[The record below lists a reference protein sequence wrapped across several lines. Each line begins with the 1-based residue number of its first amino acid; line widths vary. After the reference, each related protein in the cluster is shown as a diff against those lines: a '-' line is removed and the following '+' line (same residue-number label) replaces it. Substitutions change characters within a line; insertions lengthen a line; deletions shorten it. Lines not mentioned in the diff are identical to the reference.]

1 MDLCGLLDSLAYRR
15 FDDDPLAAK
24 RNDWVPY
31 VLPMPIDML
40 DTRFFLSNEA
50 GRIQGGLFGLDGI
63 HPSITGYGIL
73 AQEILDVLAVAGAT
87 PHTIDFAALLQQ
99 DSLNSQ
105 PPALVQDMLEI
116 LAPFATALVSRSNA
130 G

>member
-1 MDLCGLLDSLAYRR
+1 
-15 FDDDPLAAK
+15 
-24 RNDWVPY
+24 VPY
-31 VLPMPIDML
+31 VLPTPIAML
-40 DTRFFLSNEA
+40 DTRFFMSTNA
-50 GRIQGGLFGLDGI
+50 GRSQGGLFGLDGI
-63 HPSITGYGIL
+63 HPSIAGYGIV
-73 AQEILDVLAVAGAT
+73 AQEILDVLAAAGAT

-105 PPALVQDMLEI
+105 PPALVQDLLEI